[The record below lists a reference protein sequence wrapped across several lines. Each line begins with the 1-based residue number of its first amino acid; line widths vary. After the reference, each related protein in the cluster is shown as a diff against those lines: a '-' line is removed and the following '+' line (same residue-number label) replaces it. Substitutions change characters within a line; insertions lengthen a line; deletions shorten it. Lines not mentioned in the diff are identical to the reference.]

1 MYVHLLR
8 DISPR
13 RGARR
18 HPRYEMSLFEKD
30 VIDAARF
37 NRSPYK
43 VLTATTKVRAW
54 RWWMPVKGWKEYR
67 YT

>member
-37 NRSPYK
+37 NRNPYK
-43 VLTATTKVRAW
+43 VLTATTKVRA
-54 RWWMPVKGWKEYR
+54 
-67 YT
+67 